1 MSPGSGTSWPW
12 SSSVAFPPAPHILFL
27 REPKGSM
34 KTTSKGQ
41 AMGIRSSVL
50 AASAALTN
58 ACVGGMGLG
67 VGVLEAEVTTCDQKV
82 GRGQLRLLPHPR
94 HTQTTFPRHR
104 GMRSSVPT
112 TAPWVSFLL
121 LPGLRFPPAPTA
133 TYSRCRAMS
142 SKGPSPRNDT
152 CWKKPLIRS

>member
-1 MSPGSGTSWPW
+1 
-12 SSSVAFPPAPHILFL
+12 
-27 REPKGSM
+27 
-34 KTTSKGQ
+34 
-41 AMGIRSSVL
+41 MGIRSSVL

-82 GRGQLRLLPHPR
+82 GRGQLRLLPRPR
-94 HTQTTFPRHR
+94 HTQTTFPCHR

-121 LPGLRFPPAPTA
+121 LPGLRFPPPQQPPTQDA
-133 TYSRCRAMS
+133 E
-142 SKGPSPRNDT
+142 P
-152 CWKKPLIRS
+152 